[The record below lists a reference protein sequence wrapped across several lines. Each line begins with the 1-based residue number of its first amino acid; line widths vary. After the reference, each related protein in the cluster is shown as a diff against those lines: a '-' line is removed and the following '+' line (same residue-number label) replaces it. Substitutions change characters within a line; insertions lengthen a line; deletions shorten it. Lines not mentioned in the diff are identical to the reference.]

1 VTVGTDTVL
10 VTTAPGYSNLVA
22 VTSIWHWLEHE
33 IDAGVVEDELG
44 VNVCTIVVGCTWVV
58 TNDCVIRIVDTE
70 TVARKVTVDTE
81 VEPGREIV
89 LKTVDPGKVTVA
101 SWVVVETLPGN
112 WLITVEVTAGR
123 VTVERMVLAGSWLVT
138 MEVSPGNWIVEVTTS
153 PGSVTVETTVLAGS
167 WVVITDVVPGSWTVD
182 VVIARQR
189 QCWNYGTR
197 GKLSRDYGSSSW
209 ELNCGSNNIAW

>member
-1 VTVGTDTVL
+1 
-10 VTTAPGYSNLVA
+10 
-22 VTSIWHWLEHE
+22 
-33 IDAGVVEDELG
+33 
-44 VNVCTIVVGCTWVV
+44 
-58 TNDCVIRIVDTE
+58 
-70 TVARKVTVDTE
+70 
-81 VEPGREIV
+81 V

-167 WVVITDVVPGSWTVD
+167 
-182 VVIARQR
+182 
-189 QCWNYGTR
+189 
-197 GKLSRDYGSSSW
+197 
-209 ELNCGSNNIAW
+209 